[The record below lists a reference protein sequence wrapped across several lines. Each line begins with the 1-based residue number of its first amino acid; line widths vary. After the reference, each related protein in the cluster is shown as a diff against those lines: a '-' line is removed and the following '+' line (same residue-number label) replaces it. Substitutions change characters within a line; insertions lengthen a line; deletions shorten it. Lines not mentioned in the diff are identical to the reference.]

1 MELDM
6 KEIIEGNTHE
16 ENQGSWGDPLAREGM
31 KQGIDN
37 REAAQGYEKP
47 VTLQRVW

>member
-1 MELDM
+1 M

-16 ENQGSWGDPLAREGM
+16 ENQGPCGDPLAREGM
-31 KQGIDN
+31 KQGIDKK
-37 REAAQGYEKP
+37 EAAQGYEEP